1 LALGVKRLIKCNSS
15 HNAKEGNREYWA
27 NKVAIFCD
35 NGADVIFSLTHEIG
49 VYKRNDTGM
58 IVAALPV
65 EMNI

>member
-1 LALGVKRLIKCNSS
+1 
-15 HNAKEGNREYWA
+15 
-27 NKVAIFCD
+27 VAIFCD